1 MTKTDADRVADILLR
16 WDERA
21 NRYPTQLKANQ
32 LQMLPIKEFTED
44 MVFLI
49 GQALVKLPNLSSADA
64 ERVKN
69 LDLKWQEFEM
79 NARRDIDAGRR
90 VPIGLGKLVHDVRY
104 LAGLLDVKP
113 DLNPTLIPTP

>member
-1 MTKTDADRVADILLR
+1 MTKVDRDRVTDILRR

-21 NRYPTQLKANQ
+21 NRYPLQTKQNQ

-49 GQALVKLPNLSSADA
+49 GKALDRLSSLAPADA
-64 ERVKN
+64 ERLRN

-104 LAGLLDVKP
+104 LAGLVKP
-113 DLNPTLIPTP
+113 ASEPAATVTV

>member
-1 MTKTDADRVADILLR
+1 MTKADRDRVAEIVLR

-21 NRYPTQLKANQ
+21 SRYPTQTRNNQ
-32 LQMLPIKEFTED
+32 LQMLPVKEFTED

-49 GQALVKLPNLSSADA
+49 GKALEVEKYLGPGDA
-64 ERVKN
+64 ETLRN

-90 VPIGLGKLVHDVRY
+90 VPVGLGKLVHDVRY
-104 LAGLLDVKP
+104 LAGLLAVAP
-113 DLNPTLIPTP
+113 EPSPTP